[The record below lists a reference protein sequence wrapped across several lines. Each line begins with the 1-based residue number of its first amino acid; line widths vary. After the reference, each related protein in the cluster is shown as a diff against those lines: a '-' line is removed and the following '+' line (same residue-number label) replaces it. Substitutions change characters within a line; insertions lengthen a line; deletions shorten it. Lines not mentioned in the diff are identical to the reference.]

1 MKPIRIGVISDTH
14 GLLRPEAFTALKGSA
29 RIIHAGDIGATTV
42 IETLATIAPVTAV
55 RGNCDREVWA
65 DSLPQTQVVTVEN
78 SSFYILHD
86 LNQLDLNPEA
96 AGFQIVISGHSHQPK
111 ISQAGGVLYLNPGS
125 AGPRRFQLPVT
136 LAWIDLNGDQIE
148 AQIVRL

>member
-1 MKPIRIGVISDTH
+1 MKSMRIGIISDTH
-14 GLLRPEAFTALKGSA
+14 GLLRPEAFTALNGSD
-29 RIIHAGDIGATTV
+29 RIIHAGDIGAVTV

-65 DSLPQTQVVTVEN
+65 DSFPKTQAITVEN

-96 AGFQIVISGHSHQPK
+96 AGFQVVISGHTHQPK
-111 ISQAGGVLYLNPGS
+111 IFQAGGVLYLNPGS
-125 AGPRRFQLPVT
+125 AGPRRFQLPVV
-136 LAWIDLNGDQIE
+136 LARIDLHGDQIE